1 MNTLFKKRELDFL
14 IKLSVI
20 SILLF
25 GVHSYLNYHFAQDIL
40 LFFPLWHIYLF
51 HVVTVLLI
59 YSFINYRDSIGKTEV
74 FNVFMLGMLLKMI
87 LVIVFLLPWLL
98 SKPEQQGYDLTN
110 FFVPYFILLAFEVYS
125 VTEFLQKNEPLD
137 TTPKGDK

>member
-1 MNTLFKKRELDFL
+1 MNTLFKTRELNFL
-14 IKLSVI
+14 IKLSAI
-20 SILLF
+20 SIFLF
-25 GVHSYLNYHFAQDIL
+25 GAHSYLNYYFAQDIL
-40 LFFPLWHIYLF
+40 FFFPLWHIYLF
-51 HVVTVLLI
+51 HVVTVFLI
-59 YSFINYRDSIGKTEV
+59 YSLINYRDSIGKTDV

-125 VTEFLQKNEPLD
+125 VTEFLQIKESQD
-137 TTPKGDK
+137 TTIKEDK

>member
-1 MNTLFKKRELDFL
+1 MNELFVKRQLNFL
-14 IKLSVI
+14 IQLLGLSA
-20 SILLF
+20 LLF
-25 GVHSYLNYHFAQDIL
+25 GAHSYLNYHFAKDIV
-40 LFFPLWHIYLF
+40 LFFPLWHIYVF
-51 HVVTVLLI
+51 HFMTVLLI

-98 SKPEQQGYDLTN
+98 SKPDQQGYDLMN

-125 VTEFLQKNEPLD
+125 VTKFLQKMEQHD
-137 TTPKGDK
+137 TTLKEGK